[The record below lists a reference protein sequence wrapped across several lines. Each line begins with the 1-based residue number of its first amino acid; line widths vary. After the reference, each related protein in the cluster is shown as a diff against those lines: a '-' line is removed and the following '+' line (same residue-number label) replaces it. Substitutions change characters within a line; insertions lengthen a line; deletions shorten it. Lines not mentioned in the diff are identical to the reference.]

1 MEGIV
6 AYADVVRGERRYV
19 KKGTILRNLYQPN
32 YESYFVFRMYSGND
46 ALGIWVIKTDK
57 GIKVKWSSRF
67 PKDDIQNDREHFP
80 IVGHLDLDSLIVS
93 HVLNEVSRYEKE
105 RNVSELQVLS
115 QIEAQLP
122 SRNGVRRISLL

>member
-1 MEGIV
+1 M
-6 AYADVVRGERRYV
+6 

-32 YESYFVFRMYSGND
+32 YESYFVFRKYSGND
-46 ALGIWVIKTDK
+46 ALGIWLIKTDK
-57 GIKVKWSSRF
+57 EIKVKWSSRF
-67 PKDDIQNDREHFP
+67 PKDDIQKDREHFP

-122 SRNGVRRISLL
+122 SRNGVQRISLL